1 MRVLH
6 LSDIHYSLGAK
17 DARREAD
24 GCGDNVHGAVAEVGD
39 RPLSLPAAEFYPAMV
54 DRLGDVLPAFEA
66 CLREGLAAD
75 DAGERVG
82 AIVLTGDFVE
92 RGGEAAYRVVG
103 EAVYR
108 ACREVLGAVV
118 PCIVT
123 PGNHDDRAALRAGWP
138 GALSGLGGE
147 PLLYAQEVAD
157 VRLISFDTSEPGHAD
172 GYVDA
177 ERLAWLRGELEV
189 AESRGQTALVCT
201 HHHVDPSQT
210 DMPALPGAVELL
222 ELLRRP
228 GVAVL
233 NGHTHHQA
241 HRVYEGVEYHTA
253 DATSFQADPC
263 DVHPAGGAPV
273 RAVRFR
279 RLSGYNVYD
288 VRDRRIVRA
297 CAVTYD
303 GGDVLGDMLLG

>member
-1 MRVLH
+1 
-6 LSDIHYSLGAK
+6 
-17 DARREAD
+17 
-24 GCGDNVHGAVAEVGD
+24 
-39 RPLSLPAAEFYPAMV
+39 
-54 DRLGDVLPAFEA
+54 
-66 CLREGLAAD
+66 
-75 DAGERVG
+75 
-82 AIVLTGDFVE
+82 
-92 RGGEAAYRVVG
+92 
-103 EAVYR
+103 
-108 ACREVLGAVV
+108 
-118 PCIVT
+118 
-123 PGNHDDRAALRAGWP
+123 
-138 GALSGLGGE
+138 
-147 PLLYAQEVAD
+147 
-157 VRLISFDTSEPGHAD
+157 
-172 GYVDA
+172 
-177 ERLAWLRGELEV
+177 
-189 AESRGQTALVCT
+189 
-201 HHHVDPSQT
+201 
-210 DMPALPGAVELL
+210 MPVLPGAEELL

>member
-1 MRVLH
+1 MPW
-6 LSDIHYSLGAK
+6 
-17 DARREAD
+17 
-24 GCGDNVHGAVAEVGD
+24 C
-39 RPLSLPAAEFYPAMV
+39 
-54 DRLGDVLPAFEA
+54 
-66 CLREGLAAD
+66 
-75 DAGERVG
+75 
-82 AIVLTGDFVE
+82 
-92 RGGEAAYRVVG
+92 
-103 EAVYR
+103 
-108 ACREVLGAVV
+108 
-118 PCIVT
+118 

-147 PLLYAQEVAD
+147 PLLYTCEVAGS
-157 VRLISFDTSEPGHAD
+157 RLISFDTSEPGHAD

-177 ERLAWLRGELEV
+177 ERLAWLRGELEMAV
-189 AESRGQTALVCT
+189 SRGQMALVCT

-210 DMPALPGAVELL
+210 DMPVLPGAEELL

-263 DVHPAGGAPV
+263 DVRPAGGAPV

-297 CAVTYD
+297 CAVAYD
-303 GGDVLGDMLLG
+303 GGEVLGDMLLG